1 MVKSPD
7 KLRIH
12 YQNLAIVSHPFVLP
26 APSFAVRHFCSGLL
40 SIPVNLLQH
49 FIFSIMKQIIYA
61 TNRKKTKTKKKN
73 HLRLSGGSLVR
84 FSKVTSTPFQVMLY
98 YNLYRAGH
106 EKPHLSC
113 NHIFPIRA
121 HCFHHLLSH
130 TTLLHSFKK

>member
-61 TNRKKTKTKKKN
+61 TNRKKTKTKKKKPPEA
-73 HLRLSGGSLVR
+73 LRRLSCAILQSYIYTFSGNAILQSLQSR
-84 FSKVTSTPFQVMLY
+84 T
-98 YNLYRAGH
+98 
-106 EKPHLSC
+106 
-113 NHIFPIRA
+113 
-121 HCFHHLLSH
+121 
-130 TTLLHSFKK
+130 